1 MGFFQTDP
9 LPLGLSLFIIRSAP
23 KNGGCLESSEKPDA
37 VSSANGEGRCE
48 LPGPVNGM
56 SYSTDSFV

>member
-9 LPLGLSLFIIRSAP
+9 LPLDLSLFTIRSPP
-23 KNGGCLESSEKPDA
+23 KNGGALELSEPDA

-48 LPGPVNGM
+48 LPGSVNGM